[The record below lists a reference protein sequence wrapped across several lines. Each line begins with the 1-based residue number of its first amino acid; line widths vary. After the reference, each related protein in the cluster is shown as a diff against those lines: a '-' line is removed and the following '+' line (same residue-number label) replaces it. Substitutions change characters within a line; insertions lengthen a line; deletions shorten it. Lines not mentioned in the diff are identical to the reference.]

1 MFHALFILGFQFQ
14 FFKYLVQ
21 NTLADPSTGSQTVTI
36 MIINALLHITTTT
49 TIIIIII
56 IVIIIVI
63 IIINYCK
70 RFVDVNSDKIYYL
83 YMMVI

>member
-49 TIIIIII
+49 TIIIII
-56 IVIIIVI
+56 VI